1 MLTSLLLYLA
11 ETSFCFCVFALAYR
25 LRLAGLTYFAA
36 NRAYLLGALALSVVI
51 PLLAFPG
58 LAAWLANPAAAPAV
72 ARLPLRFS
80 WQLSQPLAHAA
91 AAPTA
96 SGSDWV
102 ALLLTGAVT
111 IYASGALYKLAG
123 AVRNVRT
130 LRRLAR
136 HNPQTDLGTFAIV
149 HLPEPGLP
157 AFSFGRYVFLSP
169 LHEALSPAERTLLLL
184 HEQVH
189 VRQRHTLD
197 LLLVEALGVVFWF
210 NGAVP
215 YLGRQLKV
223 VHEYLADAAVARS
236 QASPTGYN
244 PAGYNPAGY
253 DPASY
258 GELLIKLAAQQLP
271 FALVHAFS
279 HKQIFLRIQ
288 MLTQPT
294 SSPMKKLRFLF
305 IVPVFAF
312 TWAATAC
319 VGSPASEPA
328 VPAETSATSSTA
340 PVAAAGRIGRI
351 SWQGN
356 TYLTA
361 AELTQALGL
370 KPGDAYDSATVAR
383 RLSFDPKGTDVA
395 SRYMNHGYLF
405 FSAVPKA
412 TRQPDGTTDLAFT
425 ISEGRKAQ
433 LGRITITG
441 NTTTPTAALLNLIPL
456 RPGEDFSRA
465 KLMETQRIL
474 AQQGQLDPNKI
485 AINPAPEMR
494 SNQATDLV
502 NIGLVV
508 VEKAK

>member
-11 ETSFCFCVFALAYR
+11 EASFCLAIFALAYR
-25 LRLAGLTYFAA
+25 LLLAGLTYFAA
-36 NRAYLLGALALSVVI
+36 NRAYLLGALGTSVLL

-58 LAAWLANPAAAPAV
+58 LAAWRATAAAPAV
-72 ARLPLRFS
+72 ARLPIRLS
-80 WQLSQPLAHAA
+80 WQLNAPLAHAA

-96 SGSDWV
+96 SGPDWV
-102 ALLLTGAVT
+102 ALLLFGAVV
-111 IYASGALYKLAG
+111 IYALGALYKLGA
-123 AVRNVRT
+123 AVRNLRA

-136 HNPQTDLGTFAIV
+136 RNPQTDLGAFAIV

-169 LHEALSPAERTLLLL
+169 LHEALSPAERELLLL

-197 LLLVEALGVVFWF
+197 LLLTEALGVVFWF

-223 VHEYLADAAVARS
+223 VHEYLADAAVARTP
-236 QASPTGYN
+236 ASPTGY
-244 PAGYNPAGY
+244 
-253 DPASY
+253 DPAPY

-319 VGSPASEPA
+319 VGSPASETAAPA
-328 VPAETSATSSTA
+328 DNSVGSSTA
-340 PVAAAGRIGRI
+340 PVAAGRIGRI

-356 TYLTA
+356 TYLSA
-361 AELTQALGL
+361 AELNQALGL
-370 KPGDAYDSATVAR
+370 KSGDAYDSATVAR
-383 RLSFDPKGTDVA
+383 RLSFDPKGGDIA
-395 SRYMNHGYLF
+395 SRYMDHGYLF

-412 TRQPDGTTDLAFT
+412 TSQPDGATDLAFT

-433 LGRITITG
+433 LGRISITG
-441 NTTTPTAALLNLIPL
+441 NTKTATAALLKLIPL
-456 RPGEDFSRA
+456 RSGEDFSRA
-465 KLMETQRIL
+465 KLLETQRVL
-474 AQQGQLDPNKI
+474 AQQGQFDPNKV

-494 SNQATDLV
+494 PNAATDLV
-502 NIGLVV
+502 NIALVV
-508 VEKAK
+508 VEKAR

>member
-1 MLTSLLLYLA
+1 MLTNFLFYLA
-11 ETSFCFCVFALAYR
+11 EASFCLAIFAITYR
-25 LRLAGLTYFAA
+25 LLLAGLTYFAW

-58 LAAWLANPAAAPAV
+58 LASWLANPAAAPAV
-72 ARLPLRFS
+72 AQLPHRLN

-91 AAPTA
+91 AAPPA
-96 SGSDWV
+96 NGPDWV
-102 ALLLTGAVT
+102 ALLLIGVVILYTLGA
-111 IYASGALYKLAG
+111 IYKLTR
-123 AVRNVRT
+123 AVRNVRA
-130 LRRLAR
+130 LHQLAR
-136 HNPQTDLGTFAIV
+136 RNPQTDLGTFAIV
-149 HLPEPGLP
+149 HLPEPSLP
-157 AFSFGRYVFLSP
+157 AFSFGRHVFLSP
-169 LHEALSPAERTLLLL
+169 LHEALSPAEREQLLL

-197 LLLVEALGVVFWF
+197 LLLTEALGVVFWF

-223 VHEYLADAAVARS
+223 VHEYLADAAVART
-236 QASPTGYN
+236 QASATP
-244 PAGYNPAGY
+244 
-253 DPASY
+253 Y

-319 VGSPASEPA
+319 VGAPASEPA
-328 VPAETSATSSTA
+328 APAEASANAATA
-340 PVAAAGRIGRI
+340 QAGRIGRI

-356 TYLTA
+356 TYLSA
-361 AELTQALGL
+361 AELNQALGL

-383 RLSFDPKGTDVA
+383 RLSFDPKGGDIT
-395 SRYMNHGYLF
+395 SRYMDHGYLF

-433 LGRITITG
+433 IGRITITG
-441 NTTTPTAALLNLIPL
+441 NTKTSTAALLKLIPL
-456 RPGEDFSRA
+456 RSGEDFSRA
-465 KLMETQRIL
+465 KLLESQRVL
-474 AQQGQLDPNKI
+474 AQQGQFDPNKV

-494 SNQATDLV
+494 PNQTTDLV
-502 NIGLVV
+502 NIALVV
-508 VEKAK
+508 VEKGK